1 MKSPQ
6 NKPSPRAWKIPS
18 RKKKTS
24 HSEWSPSASSEP
36 HMRECTA
43 SSSSPST
50 SVGAYATLYRL
61 HPSRCGLPFDIARCR
76 PPSRTTHSLVSA
88 FHHYCVGTPHTP
100 PWEWNRSLSS
110 MTFSSPKPVARA
122 YQNLKAEVS
131 TKRRVA
137 SILHV
142 RSRSE
147 S

>member
-1 MKSPQ
+1 
-6 NKPSPRAWKIPS
+6 
-18 RKKKTS
+18 
-24 HSEWSPSASSEP
+24 
-36 HMRECTA
+36 MRECTA

-76 PPSRTTHSLVSA
+76 PPSRTTHLLVSA

-137 SILHV
+137 SILLRRQKSVGKPGEPPMRHNLQASGAITAAHDHM
-142 RSRSE
+142 RPHA
-147 S
+147 